1 MSHLVSCECR
11 NIQLQGEFEKAS
23 GACNREV
30 RLSEGDAARY
40 LPRDESQNNQI
51 ISKECRIPPL
61 TSVIRYG
68 QDYYVLKKGRVM
80 RKGFRRTLPE
90 YRQ

>member
-1 MSHLVSCECR
+1 MSHVVSCECK
-11 NIQLQGEFEKAS
+11 NIQLQGEYEKAS
-23 GACNREV
+23 CACNREV
-30 RLSEGDAARY
+30 RLSERDAERY
-40 LPRDESQNNQI
+40 LPRDESQKNQI

-68 QDYYVLKKGRVM
+68 RDYYVLKKGRVM